1 MTETFTDGDK
11 LAPDLSFELSKD
23 RTLSLSDQEPIELEP
38 GVILLEKFKVLNL
51 LGQGGMGSV
60 YRVEHLLMDKHF
72 ALKCLNKFQAA
83 DASWRRFQ
91 NEAKAAYL
99 LDHANLIKV
108 FEVGLLPGG
117 QPFFLMELIEG
128 NNLSDEIK
136 NHGHLPVDRAIKI
149 FIQVAFAIGYA
160 HDRRVIHRDLKPS
173 NIMIV
178 PPRLS
183 GSGETIKVV
192 DFGIAKLTGLD
203 EFNQQ
208 NLTKTGEIFGSP
220 LYMSP
225 EQCIGL
231 PVDHRSDLYSLG
243 CVMYETLTSAPPF
256 MGENALSTMMQHQ
269 TERPI
274 SLKEASLGL
283 QFPAKLETIIGK
295 LLEKEPERRYQSA
308 DSLAADLIAL
318 ERTLIDPDNAPGGTS
333 LIANIAKK
341 MDAIIEPPKGE
352 KLRAPKSELLS
363 DDEKI
368 QPESPVSKK
377 HSPTLL
383 AGVGILIYALG
394 FASAYL
400 IYHQD
405 TKTALS
411 TEKQISATPETVKK
425 ATEAPVKDPTPWS
438 VIRGDTRQF
447 NFPAQSLGTLSSEK
461 GQMCQAQGR
470 VIAPVN
476 QKFSL
481 TGSSYLFSNPD
492 FMDRFRPDEI
502 IVLDTKAS
510 KIVDS
515 RVFKKL
521 ARWKGLKALNVSSA
535 AFGDNDLKYLDDLTE
550 LVYLNLCVTDV
561 KCASL
566 FKSKVINR
574 LQCIDVSHCDGA
586 GAVLPQFSELPG
598 LSQLVVSGCE
608 LSNGDLAGLSQN
620 ETIKVLC
627 LSANSITNQGLS
639 HLTGLKSLQWLD
651 ISKTLV
657 TPDCIE
663 FLKKMPA
670 LNMVELGQN
679 DWSPEVR
686 AKFITE
692 LKKTHPKVKVRWEDV
707 LTYENHVSM
716 PNFIWNGKGLH
727 PHINLKRF
735 YSRFE

>member
-1 MTETFTDGDK
+1 MTETYTDGDK
-11 LAPDLSFELSKD
+11 QAPDLSFALSKD
-23 RTLSLSDQEPIELEP
+23 RTLSLADQEPIELDK
-38 GVILLEKFKVLNL
+38 GVVLLEKFKVVDL

-60 YRVEHLLMDKHF
+60 YRVDHLLMDKQF

-91 NEAKAAYL
+91 NEAKAAHL

-128 NNLSDEIK
+128 INLADEIK
-136 NHGHLPVDRAIKI
+136 KLGHLPVERAIRI

-178 PPRLS
+178 PPRIE
-183 GSGETIKVV
+183 GSAETVKVV
-192 DFGIAKLTGLD
+192 DFGIAKLTGID

-208 NLTKTGEIFGSP
+208 TLTKTGEIFGSP

-274 SLKEASLGL
+274 SLREASLGL
-283 QFPAKLETIIGK
+283 QFPPKLEAIIGK

-318 ERTLIDPDNAPGGTS
+318 EQGMLDPSAAPSGPS
-333 LIANIAKK
+333 LVKHFADKV
-341 MDAIIEPPKGE
+341 DSLIEPPKGE
-352 KLRAPKSELLS
+352 KTRVLKKESGLETDEHLEKSET
-363 DDEKI
+363 KK
-368 QPESPVSKK
+368 QSPLFL
-377 HSPTLL
+377 T
-383 AGVGILIYALG
+383 GVGILLYALG
-394 FASAYL
+394 FATAYL
-400 IYHQD
+400 VFHPEQKQAAVLNLSSSKNTTEAFAQPAQEAVPWSIVDGNKRLFNFPEQ
-405 TKTALS
+405 ALGLLS
-411 TEKQISATPETVKK
+411 TE
-425 ATEAPVKDPTPWS
+425 DG
-438 VIRGDTRQF
+438 RTR
-447 NFPAQSLGTLSSEK
+447 P
-461 GQMCQAQGR
+461 AQGR
-470 VIAPVN
+470 VIAPVS

-481 TGSSYLFSNPD
+481 QGSSYLFNNPS
-492 FMDRFRPDEI
+492 FMDKFRPDEI

-510 KIVDS
+510 RIVDS
-515 RVFKKL
+515 KVFQKL
-521 ARWKGLKALNVSSA
+521 PRWKGLKALNVSST
-535 AFGDNDLKYLDDLTE
+535 AFGDHDLQYLENLPE
-550 LVYLNLCVTDV
+550 LVYLNLCVTDI
-561 KCASL
+561 KCAAL
-566 FKSKVINR
+566 FKTKLIRR
-574 LQCIDVSHCDGA
+574 LQCLDVSHCDGA
-586 GAVLPQFSELPG
+586 GALLPQFSELPE
-598 LSQLVVSGCE
+598 LRQLVVSGCE

-620 ETIKVLC
+620 VTLKVLC
-627 LSANSITNQGLS
+627 LSANSITNRGLS

-657 TPDCIE
+657 TPECIE
-663 FLKKMPA
+663 FLHKMPA
-670 LNMVELGQN
+670 LKVVELGNN
-679 DWSPEVR
+679 DWSPAIR
-686 AKFITE
+686 AKFISD
-692 LKKTHPKVKVRWEDV
+692 LKKTHPQITVRWEDV

-716 PNFIWNGKGLH
+716 PDFVWNGKGLH
-727 PHINLKRF
+727 PHINLKRY
-735 YSRFE
+735 YSKFE